1 MEARHANG
9 RTPPIRLLRNRA
21 AGGTFGDTA
30 AAQRS
35 WAAGRLPHTAFE
47 VVVFPLDVEPEAIRA
62 SAASLSDDERQ
73 RADRFVFER
82 DRRRFIVA
90 RAELRKLLAA
100 RLGMQPQSV
109 EFRYGVR
116 GKPALADGCAESGL
130 RFNLSHAGDVAA
142 YAFSWGRE
150 IGIDIES
157 IRVIP
162 DAEEIAARFFSRR
175 ENEAYRGLDPDDKP
189 LGFFNCWTRKEAF
202 VKALGDGLS
211 YPLDRF
217 DVTLSPGNPAR
228 ILRVEDTLG
237 SDCAWSLHSFPPAAG
252 LTGAIVVQKL
262 ASELASGLAPER
274 IAARSL
280 PRR

>member
-9 RTPPIRLLRNRA
+9 GTPPIRLLRNRA
-21 AGGTFGDTA
+21 AGGRFGDTA

-47 VVVFPLDVEPEAIRA
+47 VVVFPLDVEPEATRA
-62 SAASLSDDERQ
+62 SAALLSDDERQ

-100 RLGMQPQSV
+100 RLGVQPESV

-116 GKPALADGCAESGL
+116 GKPALADRCAESGL
-130 RFNLSHAGDVAA
+130 RFNLSHAVDVAA
-142 YAFSWGRE
+142 CAFSWVPE

-175 ENEAYRGLDPDDKP
+175 ENEAYRGLDPDDRP
-189 LGFFNCWTRKEAF
+189 QGFFNCWTRKEAF